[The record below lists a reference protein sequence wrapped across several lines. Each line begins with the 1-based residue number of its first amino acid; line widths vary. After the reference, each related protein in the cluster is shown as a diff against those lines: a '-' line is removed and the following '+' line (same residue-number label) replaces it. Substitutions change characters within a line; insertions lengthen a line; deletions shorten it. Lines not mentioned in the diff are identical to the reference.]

1 MEKGQDP
8 CRAILDHA
16 SWLQKKP
23 GNVHNSHQEAE
34 VINVYYRFLIRSF
47 SMVNDSVSYIMM
59 IIAIHFSFNF
69 KSISL
74 QTFHLARIAQYT
86 EH

>member
-1 MEKGQDP
+1 MRGNLRP
-8 CRAILDHA
+8 RFIV
-16 SWLQKKP
+16 KKEP

-34 VINVYYRFLIRSF
+34 VINDCYRFLIRSF

-86 EH
+86 